1 MMRSERWKLGYMYGV
16 GSPVRPGRGVLVDGL
31 GVGEGPNVGVFVG
44 GFGVSVFVGVA
55 VGPGAGVFVAVGRGV
70 DVGRIPPLRQ
80 GGVDH

>member
-1 MMRSERWKLGYMYGV
+1 MYGV
-16 GSPVRPGRGVLVDGL
+16 GSPRVGRGVPGL
-31 GVGEGPNVGVFVG
+31 GVFVG
-44 GFGVSVFVGVA
+44 GFGVIVFVGVA